1 MCELINRLEELYS
14 NNLVYRTIIICD
26 DDNNLDKYNN
36 ILNKHN
42 YAAYILKDYD
52 NTIEYDSL
60 DVRIFLIEKE
70 RFIKFIKKYIH
81 DQNLVDEYKGY
92 FYNSIIIQ
100 LDDGNTDDV
109 LEIKK
114 QYLDISSNNNDIIS

>member
-14 NNLVYRTIIICD
+14 NNLVYRTIIVC

-36 ILNKHN
+36 ILNNN
-42 YAAYILKDYD
+42 YTAYILKDYD

-70 RFIKFIKKYIH
+70 RFIKFINAYIYN
-81 DQNLVDEYKGY
+81 QNIVDEYRGY

-100 LDDGNTDDV
+100 LDNGNIGDV

-114 QYLDISSNNNDIIS
+114 QYLDISSNNNDIII

>member
-14 NNLVYRTIIICD
+14 NNLVYRTIIVC

-36 ILNKHN
+36 ILNNNN
-42 YAAYILKDYD
+42 YTAYILKDYD

-70 RFIKFIKKYIH
+70 RFIKFINAYIYN
-81 DQNLVDEYKGY
+81 QNLVDEYRGY

-100 LDDGNTDDV
+100 LDNGNIGDV

-114 QYLDISSNNNDIIS
+114 QYLDISSNNNDIII

>member
-14 NNLVYRTIIICD
+14 NNLVYRTIIVC

-36 ILNKHN
+36 ILNNNN
-42 YAAYILKDYD
+42 YTEYILNDYY

-70 RFIKFIKKYIH
+70 RFIKFINAYIYN
-81 DQNLVDEYKGY
+81 QNLVGEYRGY

-100 LDDGNTDDV
+100 LDNGNIGDV

-114 QYLDISSNNNDIIS
+114 QYLDISSNNNDIII

>member
-14 NNLVYRTIIICD
+14 NNLVYRTIIVC
-26 DDNNLDKYNN
+26 DDNNLDNN
-36 ILNKHN
+36 NN
-42 YAAYILKDYD
+42 YTAYILKDYD

-70 RFIKFIKKYIH
+70 RFIKFINAYIYN
-81 DQNLVDEYKGY
+81 QNLVDEYRGY

-100 LDDGNTDDV
+100 LDNGNIGDV

-114 QYLDISSNNNDIIS
+114 QYLDISSNNNDIII

>member
-14 NNLVYRTIIICD
+14 NNLVYRTIIVC

-36 ILNKHN
+36 ILITNN

-52 NTIEYDSL
+52 NMIEYDSL

-70 RFIKFIKKYIH
+70 RFIKFINAYIYN
-81 DQNLVDEYKGY
+81 QNLVAEYRGY

-100 LDDGNTDDV
+100 LDNGNIEDL

-114 QYLDISSNNNDIIS
+114 QYLDISSNNNDIII

>member
-14 NNLVYRTIIICD
+14 NNLVYRTIIVC

-36 ILNKHN
+36 ILNNNN
-42 YAAYILKDYD
+42 YTAYILKDYD

-70 RFIKFIKKYIH
+70 RFIKFINAYIYN
-81 DQNLVDEYKGY
+81 QNIVDEYRGY

-100 LDDGNTDDV
+100 LDNENIGDV

-114 QYLDISSNNNDIIS
+114 QYLDIYSNNNDIII

>member
-14 NNLVYRTIIICD
+14 NNLVYRTIIVC

-36 ILNKHN
+36 ILNNNN
-42 YAAYILKDYD
+42 YTAYILKDYD

-70 RFIKFIKKYIH
+70 RFIKFINAYIYN
-81 DQNLVDEYKGY
+81 QNIVDEYRGY

-100 LDDGNTDDV
+100 LDNENIGDV

-114 QYLDISSNNNDIIS
+114 QYLDISSNNNDIII

>member
-14 NNLVYRTIIICD
+14 NNLVYRTIIVC

-36 ILNKHN
+36 ILNNNN
-42 YAAYILKDYD
+42 YTAYILKDYD

-70 RFIKFIKKYIH
+70 RFIKFINAYIYN
-81 DQNLVDEYKGY
+81 QNLVDEYRGY

-100 LDDGNTDDV
+100 LDNENIGDV

-114 QYLDISSNNNDIIS
+114 QYLDIYSNNNDIII

>member
-14 NNLVYRTIIICD
+14 NNLVYRTIIVC

-36 ILNKHN
+36 ILNNNN
-42 YAAYILKDYD
+42 YTAYILKDYD

-70 RFIKFIKKYIH
+70 RFIKFINAYIYN
-81 DQNLVDEYKGY
+81 QNIVDEYRGY

-100 LDDGNTDDV
+100 LDNGNIGDV

-114 QYLDISSNNNDIIS
+114 QYLDISSNNNDIII

>member
-14 NNLVYRTIIICD
+14 NNLVYRTIIVC

-36 ILNKHN
+36 ILNNNN
-42 YAAYILKDYD
+42 YTAYILKDYD

-70 RFIKFIKKYIH
+70 RFIKFINAYIYN
-81 DQNLVDEYKGY
+81 QNLVDEYRGY

-100 LDDGNTDDV
+100 LDNENIGDV

-114 QYLDISSNNNDIIS
+114 QYLDIYSNKNDIII

>member
-1 MCELINRLEELYS
+1 MCQLINRLEELYS
-14 NNLVYRTIIICD
+14 NNLVYRTIIVC

-36 ILNKHN
+36 ILNKNN
-42 YAAYILKDYD
+42 YTVYILKDYD

-70 RFIKFIKKYIH
+70 RFIKFINAYIYN
-81 DQNLVDEYKGY
+81 QNLVAEYRGY

-100 LDDGNTDDV
+100 LDNGNIDDL

-114 QYLDISSNNNDIIS
+114 QYLDISSNNNDIII

>member
-14 NNLVYRTIIICD
+14 NNLVYRTIIVC

-36 ILNKHN
+36 ILNNNN
-42 YAAYILKDYD
+42 YTAYILKDYD

-70 RFIKFIKKYIH
+70 RFIKFINAYIYN
-81 DQNLVDEYKGY
+81 QNLVDEYRGY

-100 LDDGNTDDV
+100 LDNENIGDV

-114 QYLDISSNNNDIIS
+114 QYLDISSNNNDIII

>member
-1 MCELINRLEELYS
+1 MCELINRLEQLYS
-14 NNLVYRTIIICD
+14 NNLVYRTIIVCD
-26 DDNNLDKYNN
+26 HNNLDKYNN
-36 ILNKHN
+36 ILNKNN
-42 YAAYILKDYD
+42 YTAYILKDYD

-70 RFIKFIKKYIH
+70 RFIKFINAYIYN
-81 DQNLVDEYKGY
+81 QNLVAEYRGY

-100 LDDGNTDDV
+100 LDNGNIEDL

-114 QYLDISSNNNDIIS
+114 QYLDISSNNNDIII

>member
-14 NNLVYRTIIICD
+14 NNLVYRTIIVC

-36 ILNKHN
+36 ILNNNN
-42 YAAYILKDYD
+42 YTAYILKDYD

-70 RFIKFIKKYIH
+70 RFIKFINAYIYN
-81 DQNLVDEYKGY
+81 QNLLDEYRGY

-100 LDDGNTDDV
+100 LDNGNIGDV

-114 QYLDISSNNNDIIS
+114 QYLDISSNNNDIII

>member
-114 QYLDISSNNNDIIS
+114 QYLDISSNNNDIII

>member
-1 MCELINRLEELYS
+1 MCQLINRLEELYS
-14 NNLVYRTIIICD
+14 NNLVYRTIIVC

-36 ILNKHN
+36 ILNTNN
-42 YAAYILKDYD
+42 YTVYILKDYD

-70 RFIKFIKKYIH
+70 RFIKFINAYIYN
-81 DQNLVDEYKGY
+81 QNLVAEYRGY

-100 LDDGNTDDV
+100 LDNGNIEDL

-114 QYLDISSNNNDIIS
+114 QYLDISSNNNDIII

>member
-14 NNLVYRTIIICD
+14 NNLVYRTIIVC

-36 ILNKHN
+36 ILNNNN
-42 YAAYILKDYD
+42 YTAYILKDYD

-70 RFIKFIKKYIH
+70 RFIKFINSYIYN
-81 DQNLVDEYKGY
+81 QNLVDEYRGY

-100 LDDGNTDDV
+100 LDNENIGDV

-114 QYLDISSNNNDIIS
+114 QYLDIYSNNNDIII